1 MYNESSIIKRNSQLL
16 HEYLSDNFEH
26 FELIFIDDGSTDNS
40 AQIVKDLNLSNTKV
54 ISYKPNHGK
63 GHAVRIGMMECSGDI
78 AMFID
83 SDLAYGTNVISEAV
97 SLLKDNPDK
106 SVLVGSRV
114 KHPQGYD
121 GYTFMRKV
129 ASKLYI
135 KILNI
140 FGGLKLSDSQCGC
153 KAYRGK
159 AIKDIFSRCETD
171 GFAFDFETILIA
183 QKLNYSFLEMPVKI
197 VNHRE
202 SKVRLIRDSL
212 EMLIELKA
220 IKKRVKLI

>member
-1 MYNESSIIKRNSQLL
+1 
-16 HEYLSDNFEH
+16 
-26 FELIFIDDGSTDNS
+26 
-40 AQIVKDLNLSNTKV
+40 
-54 ISYKPNHGK
+54 
-63 GHAVRIGMMECSGDI
+63 
-78 AMFID
+78 
-83 SDLAYGTNVISEAV
+83 
-97 SLLKDNPDK
+97 
-106 SVLVGSRV
+106 
-114 KHPQGYD
+114 
-121 GYTFMRKV
+121 MRKV